1 MLLTTETT
9 LWHSSFPVSSLFVVC
24 SAIVPKVLESS
35 TWLSCCPPRT
45 IGVVLLVV
53 PKFRVLDTPAELGK
67 LDVVAR
73 DKNLDIV
80 A

>member
-1 MLLTTETT
+1 M
-9 LWHSSFPVSSLFVVC
+9 SSVFIAC

-53 PKFRVLDTPAELGK
+53 PKFRVLDTSAEIGK